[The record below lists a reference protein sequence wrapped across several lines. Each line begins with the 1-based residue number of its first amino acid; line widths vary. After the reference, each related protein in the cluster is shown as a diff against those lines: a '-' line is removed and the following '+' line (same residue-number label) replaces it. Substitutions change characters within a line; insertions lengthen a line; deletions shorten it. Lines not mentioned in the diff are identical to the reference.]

1 MLKIE
6 ELEGKLL
13 DYETE
18 NRQLKG
24 LRNGGNGD
32 TPTGLRKT
40 KLGGGRG
47 SLAFGKTRQTGMKSI
62 FMKSKSYVRD

>member
-47 SLAFGKTRQTGMKSI
+47 TLAFGKTR
-62 FMKSKSYVRD
+62 